1 MKYDPSSGKPFYVNH
16 ATKATQWEPPTN
28 NALSTGKRMTT
39 EEMLLAGWET
49 KYDPATGKPFY
60 INHTA
65 KTTQWDPPT
74 APPVAAAA
82 AAVQQHQQ
90 HLNQQQLVV
99 ASQVWQPQ
107 NYTQMTV
114 QNYQGLV

>member
-1 MKYDPSSGKPFYVNH
+1 MYVCMYVC
-16 ATKATQWEPPTN
+16 
-28 NALSTGKRMTT
+28 LYVCMYVIRMYVCVNTHT
-39 EEMLLAGWET
+39 HT
-49 KYDPATGKPFY
+49 HTHRYDPATGKPFY

-90 HLNQQQLVV
+90 HLVILKSPLYNNLTLPGTYIGCISKSIYSKRIG
-99 ASQVWQPQ
+99 ALIFRS
-107 NYTQMTV
+107 
-114 QNYQGLV
+114 